1 MRYHVF
7 IQNHEKNTLLIGG
20 ITSFLDNRVRGRV
33 CTFMRGKFKN
43 LEAAEEAYHLTLS
56 DCLAEL
62 TVGGRKSRKQN
73 PVCTSKETTSELPN
87 KLNHPEFSTVS
98 LSAMSSGQFLEALSS
113 LDEEKLE
120 FVANASFLKFALK
133 GGINTN
139 PGNFATL
146 SVKAMKVL
154 QEHGKNNLLFKFGY
168 CIATTRPGSEE
179 PLFPINRMPF
189 GLVEYQIEFFSS
201 TNIAQVSYLNT

>member
-1 MRYHVF
+1 M
-7 IQNHEKNTLLIGG
+7 
-20 ITSFLDNRVRGRV
+20 
-33 CTFMRGKFKN
+33 CTFLRGKFKN

-56 DCLAEL
+56 DCLTEL
-62 TVGGRKSRKQN
+62 TVGGPKTRKQN
-73 PVCTSKETTSELPN
+73 PQALCTSKKTTSELTN
-87 KLNHPEFSTVS
+87 ELNHPEPRAVS
-98 LSAMSSGQFLEALSS
+98 LSAMSSDQLLEALSS
-113 LDEEKLE
+113 LEEEKLE
-120 FVANASFLKFALK
+120 FVANASFLKLALN

-154 QEHGKNNLLFKFGY
+154 QENGKNNLLLKFGY
-168 CIATTRPGSEE
+168 CIATTRPESLE

-201 TNIAQVSYLNT
+201 TNIGQVCYLNTSM

>member
-1 MRYHVF
+1 M
-7 IQNHEKNTLLIGG
+7 LIGG
-20 ITSFLDNRVRGRV
+20 IISFLDSRVRGRV

-62 TVGGRKSRKQN
+62 TVGGPKTRKQN
-73 PVCTSKETTSELPN
+73 PVCTSKETTSELTN
-87 KLNHPEFSTVS
+87 ELNHPDPSAVS

-113 LDEEKLE
+113 LEEEKLE
-120 FVANASFLKFALK
+120 FVANATFLKLALM

-139 PGNFATL
+139 PGDFATV

-154 QEHGKNNLLFKFGY
+154 QENGKNNLLYKFGY
-168 CIATTRPGSEE
+168 CIATTCPGSEE
-179 PLFPINRMPF
+179 PLFPMNRMPF
-189 GLVEYQIEFFSS
+189 GLVEYQVEFFSS
-201 TNIAQVSYLNT
+201 TDIAQVGYLNT

>member
-1 MRYHVF
+1 M
-7 IQNHEKNTLLIGG
+7 LIGG
-20 ITSFLDNRVRGRV
+20 IISSLDSRVRGRV

-43 LEAAEEAYHLTLS
+43 LGAAEEAYHLTLS

-62 TVGGRKSRKQN
+62 TVGGPKTRKQN
-73 PVCTSKETTSELPN
+73 PVHVCASKETTSELTN
-87 KLNHPEFSTVS
+87 ELNHPDPRAVS
-98 LSAMSSGQFLEALSS
+98 LSAMSSSQFLEALAS
-113 LDEEKLE
+113 LEEEKLE
-120 FVANASFLKFALK
+120 FVANASFLKLALK

-154 QEHGKNNLLFKFGY
+154 QENGKNNLLYKFGY
-168 CIATTRPGSEE
+168 CIANTRPGSEE

-189 GLVEYQIEFFSS
+189 GLIEYQIEFFSS
-201 TNIAQVSYLNT
+201 TNIAQVGYLNT

>member
-1 MRYHVF
+1 ML
-7 IQNHEKNTLLIGG
+7 TGG
-20 ITSFLDNRVRGRV
+20 IISFLDSRVRGRV

-62 TVGGRKSRKQN
+62 TVGGPKTRKQN
-73 PVCTSKETTSELPN
+73 PVCTSKETTSELTSE
-87 KLNHPEFSTVS
+87 LNHPEPSAVS
-98 LSAMSSGQFLEALSS
+98 LSARSSGQFLEALSS
-113 LDEEKLE
+113 LEEEKLE
-120 FVANASFLKFALK
+120 FVANATFLKLALM

-139 PGNFATL
+139 PGDFATV

-154 QEHGKNNLLFKFGY
+154 QENGKNNLLYKFGY

-179 PLFPINRMPF
+179 PLFPMNRMPF

-201 TNIAQVSYLNT
+201 TNIAQVGYLNT